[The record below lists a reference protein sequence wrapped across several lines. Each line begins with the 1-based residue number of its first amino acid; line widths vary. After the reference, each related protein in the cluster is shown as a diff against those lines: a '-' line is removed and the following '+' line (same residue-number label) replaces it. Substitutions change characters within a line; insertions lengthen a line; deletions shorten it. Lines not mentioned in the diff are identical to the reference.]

1 MDKVERALRLADK
14 EISQGKSQG
23 KVENYGKMKMLAA
36 IKNRQQT
43 QSQSK

>member
-23 KVENYGKMKMLAA
+23 KVEN
-36 IKNRQQT
+36 
-43 QSQSK
+43 